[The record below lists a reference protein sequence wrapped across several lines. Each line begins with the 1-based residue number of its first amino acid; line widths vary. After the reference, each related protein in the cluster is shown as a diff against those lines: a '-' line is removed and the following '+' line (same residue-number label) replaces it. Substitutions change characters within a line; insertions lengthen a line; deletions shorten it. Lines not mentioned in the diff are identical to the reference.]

1 MMLSEESASTGSIQ
15 TSFSCLYQVHAGF
28 KQAIHAAPTVCAKLQ
43 ARCALPQGKLCN
55 DWMLTGIVRILEG
68 EMGQHLDGALTC
80 TVDDNTDYLA
90 ALTDRCT
97 ATREVLK
104 AQLMERK
111 QAKLAS
117 RRSSNVG
124 MTSLLSP
131 KIPHK
136 SAASPPVVHLGLL
149 TKRMALPATISPP
162 DLDADDLLHV
172 PEDWVRLN
180 WLAPEGAINS
190 FRCLNSGHPMAA
202 SRKPLHLDTNS
213 PTLIRL
219 ANGQV
224 DFPGL
229 STLRRS
235 VESGNIAIC
244 HQGLQLI
251 YGELLASPESLDG
264 YPIPQQMKWWLL
276 ENVGSTAVGFFS
288 YCHGDMIITSDLYLK
303 TALLKD
309 EQRID

>member
-117 RRSSNVG
+117 RRSSNV
-124 MTSLLSP
+124 MTCCTYQR
-131 KIPHK
+131 I
-136 SAASPPVVHLGLL
+136 G
-149 TKRMALPATISPP
+149 
-162 DLDADDLLHV
+162 
-172 PEDWVRLN
+172 
-180 WLAPEGAINS
+180 
-190 FRCLNSGHPMAA
+190 
-202 SRKPLHLDTNS
+202 KPLHLDTNS